1 MANRLLTI
9 SDITREAL
17 AVLHEECQLL
27 KVCTRKY
34 EDRFSKTGAK
44 IGASVD
50 VRKPAKY
57 GVTNTANLT
66 GAVQDSEEAFVTLS
80 VDQRR
85 SIGMNFSSED
95 LTLKISDFSA
105 RFIKP
110 AVARLARE
118 VDLYIAEIILL
129 EGIRQARA
137 NLTNDVSFDDV
148 VDMNASLST
157 QFAAGDRRLFIDA
170 KNDASIVKANKGLFQ
185 SSTQI
190 SDQYEKGVMGVAG
203 GFKFVETESVPQ
215 ITFSGTLTGGLVNGA
230 TANGATSIVMDTL
243 AGTATAI
250 KKGQAFT
257 IAGVYQVDPETL
269 TPNADLYTFIAQ
281 ADETIVSP
289 GTATVPVKAIWAAD
303 NAASAKADV
312 NLSTLPANNAAVAFL
327 EGAAIAGSLGKL
339 LAGVSKDAIAFASVD
354 LELPGVSK
362 MEGRES
368 YDGVSMRIVKTYDGL
383 TDEGLYRLDLLFGA
397 QILRPEHVVSV
408 IGKV

>member
-1 MANRLLTI
+1 MANSFLTI

-34 EDRFSKTGAK
+34 EDRFKKTGAK

-57 GVTNTANLT
+57 GVTDGADLT
-66 GAVQDSEEAFVTLS
+66 GVVQDSQESFVTLN
-80 VDQRR
+80 VDQRK
-85 SIGMNFSSED
+85 SIGMNFSSDD
-95 LTLKISDFSA
+95 LTLKIDDFSA

-137 NLTNDVSFDDV
+137 TLTNDVSFDDV

-157 QFAAGDRRLFIDA
+157 QFANGDRRLFIDA

-190 SDQYEKGVMGVAG
+190 SDQYEKGVMGTAA
-203 GFKFVETESVPQ
+203 GFKFVESESVPS
-215 ITFSGTLTGGLVNGA
+215 ITFNGTITAADKNAASSNG
-230 TANGATSIVMDTL
+230 DTTIAL
-243 AGTATAI
+243 DGITGTATVI

-257 IAGVYQVDPETL
+257 LAGVYQVDPETL
-269 TPNADLYTFIAQ
+269 ASTGELYTFIAQ
-281 ADETIVSP
+281 ADAAIST
-289 GTATVPVKAIWAAD
+289 GAATVTVKAIWAAD
-303 NAASAKADV
+303 EAGSKKADV
-312 NLSTLPANNAAVAFL
+312 NVNTLPANDAVGTFL
-327 EGAAIAGSLGKL
+327 EGASVAGSMGKL
-339 LAGVSKDAIAFASVD
+339 LAGVGTDAIAFASVD

-368 YDGVSMRIVKTYDGL
+368 FDGVSMRLVKTYDGL

-397 QILRPEHVVSV
+397 QVLRPEHVVST
-408 IGKV
+408 IGKL